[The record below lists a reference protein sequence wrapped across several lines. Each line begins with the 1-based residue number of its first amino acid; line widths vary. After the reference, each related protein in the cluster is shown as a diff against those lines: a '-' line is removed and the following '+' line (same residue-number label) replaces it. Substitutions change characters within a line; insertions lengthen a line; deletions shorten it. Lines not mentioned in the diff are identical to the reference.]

1 MEQFLLEARRR
12 ARSHIEDDEPLVCH
26 FADGIARTFTPNAAV
41 FDAAIG

>member
-12 ARSHIEDDEPLVCH
+12 ARSHSEGDEPLVCH
-26 FADGIARTFTPNAAV
+26 FADGIVPTFTANAAV